1 MDNNQR
7 FLLQNKIPFQNQMNQ
22 ANMVL
27 QYKYSDQNKNLN
39 ESMITTS
46 TSSLSVNNK
55 KNLQHTNYKTPKKKN
70 FPIPIP
76 KNKNAK
82 LNNQKLIDKNPK
94 NPNTINTI
102 IYTKGTI
109 KKFNNQNPNN
119 VFIYNNQNQN
129 LNLNSNNINNI
140 NNNNNINK
148 IYGRSMSQISMEN
161 ENTNSNINHTK
172 RTLNKNNNIINNN
185 ANAYIN
191 KSSLNKKKM
200 NIINEAISKEKEYNN
215 EVSYFSNNED
225 ETSNQIINSTI
236 NHINNNNNINEFQKK
251 ISQNHR
257 TILKEYDNKFSTG
270 YYSESDQRKEKSA
283 VLNIEEILM
292 TEEKLSA
299 VISCLSNGIT
309 CEEECFDWFNS
320 YFNTALSNFIEKYFI
335 KEEYIKVI
343 KIAVNLNVLSLML
356 CYDISYNQE
365 FFEELQYKLNEMMNY
380 NHKILILISKYLSN
394 KIIDNKNL
402 WVNKLQQL
410 IMKYEPTIKNANHIM
425 KDIAFY
431 CNILLKLIPE
441 ILSIYQSP
449 EFIDIMNNIEGL
461 TSHALYHIYR
471 EKIHRIINQNG
482 SIFASSSYFKNNN
495 KLNVNIPIPYLKNNS
510 NKQYTLVLD
519 LDETLIHFK
528 PNPNNEESGTI
539 KIRPFLME
547 FLEKIKD
554 YYELV
559 VFTAATQEYADPI
572 INALDPNQ
580 KYFDFEHRLY
590 RKHTIII
597 DNDFVK
603 DLSKLGRDMSRIIIV
618 DNMEQNYKL
627 QKNNGITIRPFWGKD
642 NEDTALKDLLDIL
655 VKIAEKKLDVRM
667 GLKLFKED
675 IISKVTSNIFRRS
688 QNRF

>member
-7 FLLQNKIPFQNQMNQ
+7 FLLQNKIPFQNQVTQ
-22 ANMVL
+22 ANMLL

-46 TSSLSVNNK
+46 TSSISVNNK
-55 KNLQHTNYKTPKKKN
+55 KNLPHSNYKTPKKKN

-76 KNKNAK
+76 KQKNTK
-82 LNNQKLIDKNPK
+82 QNNQKLNEKNNK
-94 NPNTINTI
+94 NNNQINTK

-109 KKFNNQNPNN
+109 IKKINNQNGNN
-119 VFIYNNQNQN
+119 SNSNNANNPFIYNNSNSN
-129 LNLNSNNINNI
+129 LNNNI
-140 NNNNNINK
+140 NNNNNNK
-148 IYGRSMSQISMEN
+148 LYGRSMSQITMEN
-161 ENTNSNINHTK
+161 ENNNNNYTKRATNINI
-172 RTLNKNNNIINNN
+172 NNNNINGF
-185 ANAYIN
+185 IN
-191 KSSLNKKKM
+191 KSSLNKKRM
-200 NIINEAISKEKEYNN
+200 NIMNEAMNKEYNN
-215 EVSYFSNNED
+215 EISYFSNNED
-225 ETSNQIINSTI
+225 ETNNQIINNTI
-236 NHINNNNNINEFQKK
+236 NQINNNNNNNINELPKK
-251 ISQNHR
+251 IIPNHR

-299 VISCLSNGIT
+299 VISCISNGTT

-320 YFNTALSNFIEKYFI
+320 YFNTALSNYIEKYFI
-335 KEEYIKVI
+335 KEEFI
-343 KIAVNLNVLSLML
+343 KIIRIAINLNVFSLML

-365 FFEELQYKLNEMMNY
+365 AFNELQYKLNEMMNY
-380 NHKILILISKYLSN
+380 NHAILILISKYLSN

-402 WVNKLQQL
+402 WVNKLEQL
-410 IMKYEPTIKNANHIM
+410 IMKYDPSIKNAIRII
-425 KDIAFY
+425 KEIVLY

-441 ILSIYQSP
+441 ILNIYQSP
-449 EFIDIMNNIEGL
+449 DFVDIFNQIEGL
-461 TSHALYHIYR
+461 NSHSLYHIYR

-482 SIFASSSYFKNNN
+482 SIFASSSYFKNNT
-495 KLNVNIPIPYLKNNS
+495 KLNVSIPVPYLKKT

-580 KYFDFEHRLY
+580 KYFDNDHRLY

-603 DLSKLGRDMSRIIIV
+603 DLSKLGRDMSKIIIV
-618 DNMEQNYKL
+618 DNMEQNFRLNK
-627 QKNNGITIRPFWGKD
+627 QNGIKIKPFYGDKND
-642 NEDTALKDLLDIL
+642 KILYELSKIL
-655 VKIAEKKLDVRM
+655 VLIAMKGYDDLTKALQQYANEIKLKITLE
-667 GLKLFKED
+667 
-675 IISKVTSNIFRRS
+675 S
-688 QNRF
+688 

>member
-1 MDNNQR
+1 MDNNHR
-7 FLLQNKIPFQNQMNQ
+7 FLLQSKNPFQNQINQ
-22 ANMVL
+22 PNMVL
-27 QYKYSDQNKNLN
+27 QYNYSDQNKNLN

-70 FPIPIP
+70 FQIPMPKP
-76 KNKNAK
+76 KNSKQ
-82 LNNQKLIDKNPK
+82 NNQKILDKNSK
-94 NPNTINTI
+94 NTNTINTI
-102 IYTKGTI
+102 VYTKGTI
-109 KKFNNQNPNN
+109 KKFNNQNSNN
-119 VFIYNNQNQN
+119 AFIYNNH
-129 LNLNSNNINNI
+129 NSNL
-140 NNNNNINK
+140 NNNNNNK
-148 IYGRSMSQISMEN
+148 IYGGSMNHIEMEN
-161 ENTNSNINHTK
+161 DNNINHTK
-172 RTLNKNNNIINNN
+172 RTLNNINSSNINS
-185 ANAYIN
+185 YMN
-191 KSSLNKKKM
+191 KSSLNKKRINKVNEEM
-200 NIINEAISKEKEYNN
+200 NKEYNN
-215 EVSYFSNNED
+215 EVSYFSNNEE
-225 ETSNQIINSTI
+225 ETNNQIVNNTI
-236 NHINNNNNINEFQKK
+236 NHINNINNYNNYNDQYQKK
-251 ISQNHR
+251 INSNHR

-299 VISCLSNGIT
+299 VISCISNGIT

-320 YFNTALSNFIEKYFI
+320 YFNTALSNYIEKYFI
-335 KEEYIKVI
+335 KEEFIKVI
-343 KIAVNLNVLSLML
+343 RIAINLNVFSLML
-356 CYDISYNQE
+356 CYDISYNPE
-365 FFEELQYKLNEMMNY
+365 AFNELQYKLNEMMNY
-380 NHKILILISKYLSN
+380 NHEILILISKYLSN
-394 KIIDNKNL
+394 KIIDSKNL

-410 IMKYEPTIKNANHIM
+410 IMKYDPSIKNSIRII
-425 KDIAFY
+425 KDIVMY
-431 CNILLKLIPE
+431 CNTLLKLIPE
-441 ILSIYQSP
+441 ILNIYQSP
-449 EFIDIMNNIEGL
+449 DFVDIFNQIEGL
-461 TSHALYHIYR
+461 TSHSLYHIYR

-482 SIFASSSYFKNNN
+482 SIFASSAYFKNNN
-495 KLNVNIPIPYLKNNS
+495 KLNVSIPVPYLAKKS

-539 KIRPFLME
+539 KIRPYLME

-572 INALDPNQ
+572 INALETNK
-580 KYFDFEHRLY
+580 KYFDYRLY

-603 DLSKLGRDMSRIIIV
+603 DLSKLGRDMSKTIIV

-627 QKNNGITIRPFWGKD
+627 QKSNGITIRPFWGKD
-642 NEDTALKDLLDIL
+642 NEDTALVDLLDIL
-655 VKIAEKKLDVRM
+655 IKIVDKKMDVRM

-688 QNRF
+688 QNRY

>member
-7 FLLQNKIPFQNQMNQ
+7 FLLQSKNPFQNQINQ
-22 ANMVL
+22 PNMVL
-27 QYKYSDQNKNLN
+27 QYNYSDQNKNLN

-70 FPIPIP
+70 FQIPMPKP
-76 KNKNAK
+76 KNSKQ
-82 LNNQKLIDKNPK
+82 NNQKILDKNSK
-94 NPNTINTI
+94 NTNTINTI
-102 IYTKGTI
+102 VYTKGTI
-109 KKFNNQNPNN
+109 KKFNNQNSNN
-119 VFIYNNQNQN
+119 AFIYNNH
-129 LNLNSNNINNI
+129 NSNL
-140 NNNNNINK
+140 NNNNNNK
-148 IYGRSMSQISMEN
+148 IYGGSMNHIEMEN
-161 ENTNSNINHTK
+161 DNNINHTK
-172 RTLNKNNNIINNN
+172 RTLNNINGSNINS
-185 ANAYIN
+185 YMN
-191 KSSLNKKKM
+191 KSSLNKKRINKVNEEM
-200 NIINEAISKEKEYNN
+200 NKEYNN
-215 EVSYFSNNED
+215 EVSYFSNNEE
-225 ETSNQIINSTI
+225 ETNNQIVNNTI
-236 NHINNNNNINEFQKK
+236 NHINNINNYNNYNDQYQKK
-251 ISQNHR
+251 INSNHR

-299 VISCLSNGIT
+299 VISCISNGIT

-320 YFNTALSNFIEKYFI
+320 YFNTALSNYIEKYFI
-335 KEEYIKVI
+335 KEEFIKVI
-343 KIAVNLNVLSLML
+343 RIAINLNVFSLML
-356 CYDISYNQE
+356 CYDISYNPE
-365 FFEELQYKLNEMMNY
+365 AFNELQYKLNEMMNY
-380 NHKILILISKYLSN
+380 NHEILILISKYLSN
-394 KIIDNKNL
+394 KIIDSKNL

-410 IMKYEPTIKNANHIM
+410 IMKYDPSIKNSIRII
-425 KDIAFY
+425 KDIVMY
-431 CNILLKLIPE
+431 CNTLLKLIPE
-441 ILSIYQSP
+441 ILNIYQSP
-449 EFIDIMNNIEGL
+449 DFVDIFNQIEGL
-461 TSHALYHIYR
+461 TSHSLYHIYR

-482 SIFASSSYFKNNN
+482 SIFASSAYFKNNN
-495 KLNVNIPIPYLKNNS
+495 KLNVSIPVPYLAKKS

-539 KIRPFLME
+539 KIRPYLME

-572 INALDPNQ
+572 INALETNK
-580 KYFDFEHRLY
+580 KYFDYRLY

-603 DLSKLGRDMSRIIIV
+603 DLSKLGRDMSKTIIV

-627 QKNNGITIRPFWGKD
+627 QKSNGITIRPFWGKD
-642 NEDTALKDLLDIL
+642 NEDTALVDLLDIL
-655 VKIAEKKLDVRM
+655 IKIVDKKMDVRM

-688 QNRF
+688 QNRY

>member
-7 FLLQNKIPFQNQMNQ
+7 FLLQNKIPSNNPLLQ
-22 ANMVL
+22 ANMIL

-70 FPIPIP
+70 FPIPMPKP
-76 KNKNAK
+76 KNTKQ
-82 LNNQKLIDKNPK
+82 NNQKIPEKNSK
-94 NPNTINTI
+94 NSNTVNTV

-109 KKFNNQNPNN
+109 KKIINPNN
-119 VFIYNNQNQN
+119 NAFIYNNINSN
-129 LNLNSNNINNI
+129 LNNM
-140 NNNNNINK
+140 NNNNK
-148 IYGRSMSQISMEN
+148 IYGRSMSQIVVEN
-161 ENTNSNINHTK
+161 DNINGNNQIKRSLNNNSN
-172 RTLNKNNNIINNN
+172 NNNG
-185 ANAYIN
+185 YIN
-191 KSSLNKKKM
+191 KSNMAKKRM
-200 NIINEAISKEKEYNN
+200 NAINQAMNKEYHD
-215 EVSYFSNNED
+215 EISYFSNKED
-225 ETSNQIINSTI
+225 ETNNQIINNTI
-236 NHINNNNNINEFQKK
+236 NQNMNNNDQIPKK
-251 ISQNHR
+251 IYPNHR

-299 VISCLSNGIT
+299 VISCISNGAT

-320 YFNTALSNFIEKYFI
+320 YFNTVLSRYIEKYFI
-335 KEEYIKVI
+335 KEEFIKVI
-343 KIAVNLNVLSLML
+343 KIAVNLNVFSLML

-365 FFEELQYKLNEMMNY
+365 SFNELRYKLNEIMNY
-380 NHKILILISKYLSN
+380 NHAILILISKYLSN

-402 WVNKLQQL
+402 WVNKLEQL
-410 IMKYEPTIKNANHIM
+410 IIKYDPTIKSAIRIIKEIVSYINTLI
-425 KDIAFY
+425 
-431 CNILLKLIPE
+431 KLIPDV
-441 ILSIYQSP
+441 LNIYQNP
-449 EFIDIMNNIEGL
+449 EFADIFNQIEGL
-461 TSHALYHIYR
+461 NSQALYHIYR

-482 SIFASSSYFKNNN
+482 SIFASSSYFKNN
-495 KLNVNIPIPYLKNNS
+495 KLNVSIPVPYLDKKS
-510 NKQYTLVLD
+510 TKQYTLVLD

-547 FLEKIKD
+547 FLEKIKN

-572 INALDPNQ
+572 INALDPNN
-580 KYFDFEHRLY
+580 KYFDYRLY

-603 DLSKLGRDMSRIIIV
+603 DLSKLGRDMSKIIIV

-642 NEDTALKDLLDIL
+642 NEDTALSDLLEIL
-655 VKIAEKKLDVRM
+655 IKIAERKLDVRM

-688 QNRF
+688 QNRY

>member
-7 FLLQNKIPFQNQMNQ
+7 FLLQSKNPFQNQINQ
-22 ANMVL
+22 PNMVL
-27 QYKYSDQNKNLN
+27 QYNYSDQNKNLN

-70 FPIPIP
+70 FQIPMPKP
-76 KNKNAK
+76 KNSKQ
-82 LNNQKLIDKNPK
+82 NNQKILDKNSK
-94 NPNTINTI
+94 NTNTINTVV
-102 IYTKGTI
+102 YTKGTI
-109 KKFNNQNPNN
+109 KKFNNQNSNN
-119 VFIYNNQNQN
+119 AFIYNNHNSN
-129 LNLNSNNINNI
+129 LNNNNI
-140 NNNNNINK
+140 NNNNK
-148 IYGRSMSQISMEN
+148 IYGGSMNHIEMEN
-161 ENTNSNINHTK
+161 DNNINHTK
-172 RTLNKNNNIINNN
+172 RTLNNINSSNINS
-185 ANAYIN
+185 YMN
-191 KSSLNKKKM
+191 KSSLNKKRINKVNEEM
-200 NIINEAISKEKEYNN
+200 NKEYNN
-215 EVSYFSNNED
+215 EVSYFSNNEE
-225 ETSNQIINSTI
+225 ETNNQIVNNTI
-236 NHINNNNNINEFQKK
+236 NHINNINNYNNYNDQYQKK
-251 ISQNHR
+251 INSNHR

-299 VISCLSNGIT
+299 VISCISNGIT

-320 YFNTALSNFIEKYFI
+320 YFNTALSNYIEKYFI
-335 KEEYIKVI
+335 KEEFIKVI
-343 KIAVNLNVLSLML
+343 RIAINLNVFSLML
-356 CYDISYNQE
+356 CYDISYNPE
-365 FFEELQYKLNEMMNY
+365 AFNELQYKLNEMMNY
-380 NHKILILISKYLSN
+380 NHEILILISKYLSN
-394 KIIDNKNL
+394 KIIDSKNL

-410 IMKYEPTIKNANHIM
+410 IMKYDPSIKNSIRII
-425 KDIAFY
+425 KDIVMY
-431 CNILLKLIPE
+431 CNTLLKLIPE
-441 ILSIYQSP
+441 ILNIYQSP
-449 EFIDIMNNIEGL
+449 DFVDIFNQIEGL
-461 TSHALYHIYR
+461 TSHSLYHIYR

-482 SIFASSSYFKNNN
+482 SIFASSAYFKNNN
-495 KLNVNIPIPYLKNNS
+495 KLNVSIPVPYLAKKS

-539 KIRPFLME
+539 KIRPYLME

-572 INALDPNQ
+572 INALETNK
-580 KYFDFEHRLY
+580 KYFDYRLY

-603 DLSKLGRDMSRIIIV
+603 DLSKLGRDMSKTIIV

-627 QKNNGITIRPFWGKD
+627 QKSNGITIRPFWGKD
-642 NEDTALKDLLDIL
+642 NEDTALVDLLDIL
-655 VKIAEKKLDVRM
+655 IKIVDKKMDVRM

-688 QNRF
+688 QNRY

>member
-7 FLLQNKIPFQNQMNQ
+7 FLLQSKNPFQNQINQ
-22 ANMVL
+22 PNMVL
-27 QYKYSDQNKNLN
+27 QYNYSDQNKNLN

-70 FPIPIP
+70 FQIPMPKP
-76 KNKNAK
+76 KNPKQ
-82 LNNQKLIDKNPK
+82 NNQKILDKNSK
-94 NPNTINTI
+94 NTNTINTI
-102 IYTKGTI
+102 VYTKGTI
-109 KKFNNQNPNN
+109 KKFNNQNSNN
-119 VFIYNNQNQN
+119 AFIYNNH
-129 LNLNSNNINNI
+129 NSNL
-140 NNNNNINK
+140 NNNNNNK
-148 IYGRSMSQISMEN
+148 IYGGSMNHIEMEN
-161 ENTNSNINHTK
+161 DNNINHTK
-172 RTLNKNNNIINNN
+172 RTLNNINSSNINS
-185 ANAYIN
+185 YMN
-191 KSSLNKKKM
+191 KSSLNKKRINKVNEEM
-200 NIINEAISKEKEYNN
+200 NKEYNN
-215 EVSYFSNNED
+215 EVSYFSNNEE
-225 ETSNQIINSTI
+225 ETNNQIVNNTI
-236 NHINNNNNINEFQKK
+236 NHINNINNYNNYNDQYQKK
-251 ISQNHR
+251 INSNHR

-299 VISCLSNGIT
+299 VISCISNGIT

-320 YFNTALSNFIEKYFI
+320 YFNTALSNYIEKYFI
-335 KEEYIKVI
+335 KEEFIKVI
-343 KIAVNLNVLSLML
+343 RIAINLNVFSLML
-356 CYDISYNQE
+356 CYDISYNPE
-365 FFEELQYKLNEMMNY
+365 AFNELQYKLNEMMNY
-380 NHKILILISKYLSN
+380 NHEILILISKYLSN
-394 KIIDNKNL
+394 KIIDSKNL

-410 IMKYEPTIKNANHIM
+410 IMKYDPSIKNSIRII
-425 KDIAFY
+425 KDIVMY
-431 CNILLKLIPE
+431 CNTLLKLIPE
-441 ILSIYQSP
+441 ILNIYQSP
-449 EFIDIMNNIEGL
+449 DFVDIFNQIEGL
-461 TSHALYHIYR
+461 TSHSLYHIYR

-482 SIFASSSYFKNNN
+482 SIFASSAYFKNNN
-495 KLNVNIPIPYLKNNS
+495 KLNVSIPVPYLAKKS

-539 KIRPFLME
+539 KIRPYLME

-572 INALDPNQ
+572 INALETNK
-580 KYFDFEHRLY
+580 KYFDYRLY

-603 DLSKLGRDMSRIIIV
+603 DLSKLGRDMSKTIIV

-627 QKNNGITIRPFWGKD
+627 QKSNGITIRPFWGKD
-642 NEDTALKDLLDIL
+642 NEDTALVDLLDIL
-655 VKIAEKKLDVRM
+655 IKIVDKKMDVRM

-688 QNRF
+688 QNRY

>member
-7 FLLQNKIPFQNQMNQ
+7 FLLQSKNPFQNQINQ
-22 ANMVL
+22 PNMVL
-27 QYKYSDQNKNLN
+27 QYNYSDQNKNLN

-70 FPIPIP
+70 FQIPMPKP
-76 KNKNAK
+76 KNSKQ
-82 LNNQKLIDKNPK
+82 NNQKILDKNSK
-94 NPNTINTI
+94 NTNTINTVV
-102 IYTKGTI
+102 YTKGTI
-109 KKFNNQNPNN
+109 KKFNNQNSNN
-119 VFIYNNQNQN
+119 AFIYNNHNSN
-129 LNLNSNNINNI
+129 LNK
-140 NNNNNINK
+140 NNNNK
-148 IYGRSMSQISMEN
+148 IYGGSMNHIEMEN
-161 ENTNSNINHTK
+161 DNNINHTK
-172 RTLNKNNNIINNN
+172 RTLNNINSSNINS
-185 ANAYIN
+185 YMN
-191 KSSLNKKKM
+191 KSSLNKKRINKVNEEM
-200 NIINEAISKEKEYNN
+200 NKEYNN
-215 EVSYFSNNED
+215 EVSYFSNNEE
-225 ETSNQIINSTI
+225 ETNNQIVNNTI
-236 NHINNNNNINEFQKK
+236 NHINNINNYNNYNDQYQKK
-251 ISQNHR
+251 INSNHR

-299 VISCLSNGIT
+299 VISCISNGIT

-320 YFNTALSNFIEKYFI
+320 YFNTALSNYIEKYFI
-335 KEEYIKVI
+335 KEEFIKVI
-343 KIAVNLNVLSLML
+343 RIAINLNVFSLML
-356 CYDISYNQE
+356 CYDISYNPE
-365 FFEELQYKLNEMMNY
+365 AFNELQYKLNEMMNY
-380 NHKILILISKYLSN
+380 NHEILILISKYLSN
-394 KIIDNKNL
+394 KIIDSKNL

-410 IMKYEPTIKNANHIM
+410 IMKYDPSIKNSIRII
-425 KDIAFY
+425 KDIVMY
-431 CNILLKLIPE
+431 CNTLLKLIPE
-441 ILSIYQSP
+441 ILNIYQSP
-449 EFIDIMNNIEGL
+449 DFVDIFNQIEGL
-461 TSHALYHIYR
+461 TSHSLYHIYR

-482 SIFASSSYFKNNN
+482 SIFASSAYFKNNN
-495 KLNVNIPIPYLKNNS
+495 KLNVSIPVPYLAKKS

-539 KIRPFLME
+539 KIRPYLME

-572 INALDPNQ
+572 INALETNK
-580 KYFDFEHRLY
+580 KYFDYRLY

-603 DLSKLGRDMSRIIIV
+603 DLSKLGRDMSKTIIV

-627 QKNNGITIRPFWGKD
+627 QKSNGITIRPFWGKD
-642 NEDTALKDLLDIL
+642 NEDTALVDLLDIL
-655 VKIAEKKLDVRM
+655 IKIVDKKMDVRM

-688 QNRF
+688 QNRY

>member
-7 FLLQNKIPFQNQMNQ
+7 FLLQSKNPFQNQINQ
-22 ANMVL
+22 PNMVL
-27 QYKYSDQNKNLN
+27 QYNYSDQNKNLN

-70 FPIPIP
+70 FQIPMPKP
-76 KNKNAK
+76 KNSKQ
-82 LNNQKLIDKNPK
+82 NNQKILDKNSK
-94 NPNTINTI
+94 NTNTINTVV
-102 IYTKGTI
+102 YTKGTI
-109 KKFNNQNPNN
+109 KKFNNQNSNN
-119 VFIYNNQNQN
+119 AFIYNNHNSN
-129 LNLNSNNINNI
+129 LNK
-140 NNNNNINK
+140 NNNNK
-148 IYGRSMSQISMEN
+148 IYGCSMNHIEMEN
-161 ENTNSNINHTK
+161 DNNINHTK
-172 RTLNKNNNIINNN
+172 RTLNNINSSNINS
-185 ANAYIN
+185 YMN
-191 KSSLNKKKM
+191 KSSLNKKRINKVNEEM
-200 NIINEAISKEKEYNN
+200 NKEYNN
-215 EVSYFSNNED
+215 EVSYFSNNEE
-225 ETSNQIINSTI
+225 ETNNQIVNNTI
-236 NHINNNNNINEFQKK
+236 NHINNINNYNNYNDQYQKK
-251 ISQNHR
+251 INSNHR

-299 VISCLSNGIT
+299 VISCISNGIT

-320 YFNTALSNFIEKYFI
+320 YFNTALSNYIEKYFI
-335 KEEYIKVI
+335 KEEFIKVI
-343 KIAVNLNVLSLML
+343 RIAINLNVFSLML
-356 CYDISYNQE
+356 CYDISYNPE
-365 FFEELQYKLNEMMNY
+365 AFNELQYKLNEMMNY
-380 NHKILILISKYLSN
+380 NHEILILISKYLSN
-394 KIIDNKNL
+394 KIIDSKNL

-410 IMKYEPTIKNANHIM
+410 IMKYDPSIKNSIRII
-425 KDIAFY
+425 KDIVMY
-431 CNILLKLIPE
+431 CNTLLKLIPE
-441 ILSIYQSP
+441 ILNIYQSP
-449 EFIDIMNNIEGL
+449 DFVDIFNQIEGL
-461 TSHALYHIYR
+461 TSHSLYHIYR

-482 SIFASSSYFKNNN
+482 SIFASSAYFKNNN
-495 KLNVNIPIPYLKNNS
+495 KLNVSIPVPYLAKKS

-539 KIRPFLME
+539 KIRPYLME

-572 INALDPNQ
+572 INALETNK
-580 KYFDFEHRLY
+580 KYFDYRLY

-603 DLSKLGRDMSRIIIV
+603 DLSKLGRDMSKTIIV

-627 QKNNGITIRPFWGKD
+627 QKSNGITIRPFWGKD
-642 NEDTALKDLLDIL
+642 NEDTALVDLLDIL
-655 VKIAEKKLDVRM
+655 IKIVDKKMDVRM

-688 QNRF
+688 QNRY

>member
-7 FLLQNKIPFQNQMNQ
+7 FLLQSKNPFQNQINQ
-22 ANMVL
+22 PNMVL
-27 QYKYSDQNKNLN
+27 QYNYSDQNKNLN

-46 TSSLSVNNK
+46 TSSLSGNNK

-70 FPIPIP
+70 FQIPMPKP
-76 KNKNAK
+76 KNPKQ
-82 LNNQKLIDKNPK
+82 NNQKILDKNSK
-94 NPNTINTI
+94 NTNTINTVV
-102 IYTKGTI
+102 YTKGTI
-109 KKFNNQNPNN
+109 KKFNNQNSNN
-119 VFIYNNQNQN
+119 AFIYNNH
-129 LNLNSNNINNI
+129 NSNL
-140 NNNNNINK
+140 NNNNNNK
-148 IYGRSMSQISMEN
+148 IYGGSMNHIEMEN
-161 ENTNSNINHTK
+161 DNNINHTK
-172 RTLNKNNNIINNN
+172 RVLNNINSSNINS
-185 ANAYIN
+185 YMN
-191 KSSLNKKKM
+191 KSSLNKKRINKVNEEM
-200 NIINEAISKEKEYNN
+200 NKEYNN
-215 EVSYFSNNED
+215 EVSYFSNNEE
-225 ETSNQIINSTI
+225 ETNNQIVNNTI
-236 NHINNNNNINEFQKK
+236 NHINNINNYNNYNDQYQKK
-251 ISQNHR
+251 INSNHR

-299 VISCLSNGIT
+299 VISCISNGIT

-320 YFNTALSNFIEKYFI
+320 YFNTALSNYIEKYFI
-335 KEEYIKVI
+335 KEEFIKVI
-343 KIAVNLNVLSLML
+343 RIAINLNVFSLML
-356 CYDISYNQE
+356 CYDISYNPE
-365 FFEELQYKLNEMMNY
+365 AFNELQYKLNEMMNY
-380 NHKILILISKYLSN
+380 NHEILILISKYLSN
-394 KIIDNKNL
+394 KIIDSKNL

-410 IMKYEPTIKNANHIM
+410 IMKYDPSIKNSIRII
-425 KDIAFY
+425 KDIVMY
-431 CNILLKLIPE
+431 CNTLLKLIPE
-441 ILSIYQSP
+441 ILNIYQSP
-449 EFIDIMNNIEGL
+449 DFVDIFNQIEGL
-461 TSHALYHIYR
+461 TSHSLYHIYR

-482 SIFASSSYFKNNN
+482 SIFASSAYFKNNN
-495 KLNVNIPIPYLKNNS
+495 KLNVSIPVPYLAKKS

-539 KIRPFLME
+539 KIRPYLME

-572 INALDPNQ
+572 INALETNK
-580 KYFDFEHRLY
+580 KYFDYRLY

-603 DLSKLGRDMSRIIIV
+603 DLSKLGRDMSKTIIV

-627 QKNNGITIRPFWGKD
+627 QKSNGITIRPFWGKD
-642 NEDTALKDLLDIL
+642 NEDTALVDLLDIL
-655 VKIAEKKLDVRM
+655 IKIVDKKMDVRM

-688 QNRF
+688 QNRY

>member
-7 FLLQNKIPFQNQMNQ
+7 FLLQSKNPFQNQINQ
-22 ANMVL
+22 PNMVL
-27 QYKYSDQNKNLN
+27 QYNYSDQNKNLN

-70 FPIPIP
+70 FQIPMPKP
-76 KNKNAK
+76 KNSKQ
-82 LNNQKLIDKNPK
+82 NNQKILDKNSK
-94 NPNTINTI
+94 NTNTINTVV
-102 IYTKGTI
+102 YTKGTI
-109 KKFNNQNPNN
+109 KKFNNQNSNN
-119 VFIYNNQNQN
+119 AFIYNNH
-129 LNLNSNNINNI
+129 NSNL
-140 NNNNNINK
+140 NNNNNNK
-148 IYGRSMSQISMEN
+148 IYGGSMNHIEMEN
-161 ENTNSNINHTK
+161 DNNINHTK
-172 RTLNKNNNIINNN
+172 RILNNINSSNINS
-185 ANAYIN
+185 YMN
-191 KSSLNKKKM
+191 KSSLNKKRINKVNEEM
-200 NIINEAISKEKEYNN
+200 NKEYNN
-215 EVSYFSNNED
+215 EVSYFSNNEE
-225 ETSNQIINSTI
+225 ETNNQIVNNTI
-236 NHINNNNNINEFQKK
+236 NHINNINNYNNYNDQYQKK
-251 ISQNHR
+251 INSNHR

-299 VISCLSNGIT
+299 VISCISNGIT

-320 YFNTALSNFIEKYFI
+320 YFNTALSNYIEKYFI
-335 KEEYIKVI
+335 KEEFIKVI
-343 KIAVNLNVLSLML
+343 RIAINLNVFSLML
-356 CYDISYNQE
+356 CYDISYNPE
-365 FFEELQYKLNEMMNY
+365 AFNELQYKLNEMMNY
-380 NHKILILISKYLSN
+380 NHEILILISKYLSN
-394 KIIDNKNL
+394 KIIDSKNL

-410 IMKYEPTIKNANHIM
+410 IMKYDPSIKNSIRII
-425 KDIAFY
+425 KDIVMY
-431 CNILLKLIPE
+431 CNTLLKLIPE
-441 ILSIYQSP
+441 ILNIYQSP
-449 EFIDIMNNIEGL
+449 DFVDIFNQIEGL
-461 TSHALYHIYR
+461 TSHSLYHIYR

-482 SIFASSSYFKNNN
+482 SIFASSAYFKNNN
-495 KLNVNIPIPYLKNNS
+495 KLNVSIPVPYLAKKS

-539 KIRPFLME
+539 KIRPYLME

-572 INALDPNQ
+572 INALETNK
-580 KYFDFEHRLY
+580 KYFDYRLY

-603 DLSKLGRDMSRIIIV
+603 DLSKLGRDMSKTIIV

-627 QKNNGITIRPFWGKD
+627 QKSNGITIRPFWGKD
-642 NEDTALKDLLDIL
+642 NEDTALVDLLDIL
-655 VKIAEKKLDVRM
+655 IKIVDKKMDVRM

-688 QNRF
+688 QNRY

>member
-7 FLLQNKIPFQNQMNQ
+7 FLLQSKNPFQNQINQ
-22 ANMVL
+22 PNMVL
-27 QYKYSDQNKNLN
+27 QYNYSDQNKNLN

-46 TSSLSVNNK
+46 TSSLSGNNK

-70 FPIPIP
+70 FQIPMPKP
-76 KNKNAK
+76 KNSKQ
-82 LNNQKLIDKNPK
+82 NNQKILDKNSK
-94 NPNTINTI
+94 NTNTINTI
-102 IYTKGTI
+102 VYTKGTI
-109 KKFNNQNPNN
+109 KKFNNQNSNN
-119 VFIYNNQNQN
+119 AFIYNNH
-129 LNLNSNNINNI
+129 NSNL
-140 NNNNNINK
+140 NNNNNNK
-148 IYGRSMSQISMEN
+148 IYGGTMNHIEMEN
-161 ENTNSNINHTK
+161 DNNINHSK
-172 RTLNKNNNIINNN
+172 RTLNNINSSNINS
-185 ANAYIN
+185 YMN
-191 KSSLNKKKM
+191 KSSLNKKRINKVNEEM
-200 NIINEAISKEKEYNN
+200 NKEYNN
-215 EVSYFSNNED
+215 EVSYFSNNEE
-225 ETSNQIINSTI
+225 ETNNTI
-236 NHINNNNNINEFQKK
+236 NHINNINNYNNYNDQYQKK
-251 ISQNHR
+251 INSNHR

-299 VISCLSNGIT
+299 VISCISNGIT

-320 YFNTALSNFIEKYFI
+320 YFNTALSNYIEKYFI
-335 KEEYIKVI
+335 KEEFIKVI
-343 KIAVNLNVLSLML
+343 RIAINLNVFSLML
-356 CYDISYNQE
+356 CYDISYNPE
-365 FFEELQYKLNEMMNY
+365 AFNELQYKLNEMMNY
-380 NHKILILISKYLSN
+380 NHEILILISKYLSN
-394 KIIDNKNL
+394 KIIDSKNL

-410 IMKYEPTIKNANHIM
+410 IMKYDPSIKNSIRII
-425 KDIAFY
+425 KDIVMY
-431 CNILLKLIPE
+431 CNTLLKLIPE
-441 ILSIYQSP
+441 ILNIYQSP
-449 EFIDIMNNIEGL
+449 DFVDIFNQIEGL
-461 TSHALYHIYR
+461 TSHSLYHIYR

-482 SIFASSSYFKNNN
+482 SIFASSAYFKNNN
-495 KLNVNIPIPYLKNNS
+495 KLNVSIPVPYLAKKS

-539 KIRPFLME
+539 KIRPYLME

-572 INALDPNQ
+572 INALETNK
-580 KYFDFEHRLY
+580 KYFDYRLY

-603 DLSKLGRDMSRIIIV
+603 DLSKLGRDMSKTIIV

-627 QKNNGITIRPFWGKD
+627 QKSNGITIRPFWGKD
-642 NEDTALKDLLDIL
+642 NEDTALVDLLDIL
-655 VKIAEKKLDVRM
+655 IKIVDKKMDVRM

-688 QNRF
+688 QNRY

>member
-7 FLLQNKIPFQNQMNQ
+7 FLLQSKNPFQNQINQ
-22 ANMVL
+22 PNMVL
-27 QYKYSDQNKNLN
+27 QYNYSDQNKNLN

-70 FPIPIP
+70 FQIPMPKP
-76 KNKNAK
+76 KNSKQ
-82 LNNQKLIDKNPK
+82 NNQKILDKNSK
-94 NPNTINTI
+94 NTNTINTVV
-102 IYTKGTI
+102 YTKGTI
-109 KKFNNQNPNN
+109 KKFNNQNSNN
-119 VFIYNNQNQN
+119 AFIYNNH
-129 LNLNSNNINNI
+129 NSNL
-140 NNNNNINK
+140 NNNNNNK
-148 IYGRSMSQISMEN
+148 IYGGSMNHIEMEN
-161 ENTNSNINHTK
+161 DNNINHTK
-172 RTLNKNNNIINNN
+172 RTLNNINSSNINS
-185 ANAYIN
+185 YMN
-191 KSSLNKKKM
+191 KSSLNKKRINKVNEEM
-200 NIINEAISKEKEYNN
+200 NKEYNN
-215 EVSYFSNNED
+215 EVSYFSNNEE
-225 ETSNQIINSTI
+225 ETNNQIVNNTI
-236 NHINNNNNINEFQKK
+236 NHINNINNYNNYNDQYQKK
-251 ISQNHR
+251 INSNHR

-299 VISCLSNGIT
+299 VISCISNGIT

-320 YFNTALSNFIEKYFI
+320 YFNTALSNYIEKYFI
-335 KEEYIKVI
+335 KEEFIKVI
-343 KIAVNLNVLSLML
+343 RIAINLNVFSLML
-356 CYDISYNQE
+356 CYDISYDPEAFN
-365 FFEELQYKLNEMMNY
+365 ELQYKLNEMMNY
-380 NHKILILISKYLSN
+380 NHEILILISKYLSN
-394 KIIDNKNL
+394 KIIDSKNL

-410 IMKYEPTIKNANHIM
+410 IMKYDPSIKNSIRII
-425 KDIAFY
+425 KDIVMY
-431 CNILLKLIPE
+431 CNTLLKLIPE
-441 ILSIYQSP
+441 ILNIYQSP
-449 EFIDIMNNIEGL
+449 DFVDIFNQIEGL
-461 TSHALYHIYR
+461 TSHSLYHIYR

-482 SIFASSSYFKNNN
+482 SIFASSAYFKNNN
-495 KLNVNIPIPYLKNNS
+495 KLNVSIPVPYLAKKS

-539 KIRPFLME
+539 KIRPYLME

-572 INALDPNQ
+572 INALETNK
-580 KYFDFEHRLY
+580 KYFDYRLY

-603 DLSKLGRDMSRIIIV
+603 DLSKLGRDMSKTIIV

-627 QKNNGITIRPFWGKD
+627 QKSNGITIRPFWGKD
-642 NEDTALKDLLDIL
+642 NEDTALVDLLDIL
-655 VKIAEKKLDVRM
+655 IKIVDKKMDVRM

-688 QNRF
+688 QNRY

>member
-1 MDNNQR
+1 
-7 FLLQNKIPFQNQMNQ
+7 
-22 ANMVL
+22 
-27 QYKYSDQNKNLN
+27 
-39 ESMITTS
+39 
-46 TSSLSVNNK
+46 
-55 KNLQHTNYKTPKKKN
+55 
-70 FPIPIP
+70 
-76 KNKNAK
+76 
-82 LNNQKLIDKNPK
+82 
-94 NPNTINTI
+94 
-102 IYTKGTI
+102 
-109 KKFNNQNPNN
+109 
-119 VFIYNNQNQN
+119 
-129 LNLNSNNINNI
+129 
-140 NNNNNINK
+140 
-148 IYGRSMSQISMEN
+148 MEN

-236 NHINNNNNINEFQKK
+236 NHINNNNINELQKK

-299 VISCLSNGIT
+299 VISCLSNG
-309 CEEECFDWFNS
+309 
-320 YFNTALSNFIEKYFI
+320 
-335 KEEYIKVI
+335 YIKII

-580 KYFDFEHRLY
+580 KYFDFETWKRY
-590 RKHTIII
+590 
-597 DNDFVK
+597 
-603 DLSKLGRDMSRIIIV
+603 
-618 DNMEQNYKL
+618 E
-627 QKNNGITIRPFWGKD
+627 
-642 NEDTALKDLLDIL
+642 
-655 VKIAEKKLDVRM
+655 
-667 GLKLFKED
+667 
-675 IISKVTSNIFRRS
+675 
-688 QNRF
+688 

>member
-7 FLLQNKIPFQNQMNQ
+7 FLLKSKNPFQNQINQ
-22 ANMVL
+22 PNMVL
-27 QYKYSDQNKNLN
+27 QYNYSDQNKNLN

-70 FPIPIP
+70 FQIPMPKP
-76 KNKNAK
+76 KNSKQ
-82 LNNQKLIDKNPK
+82 NNQKILDKNSK
-94 NPNTINTI
+94 NTNTINTI
-102 IYTKGTI
+102 VYTKGTI
-109 KKFNNQNPNN
+109 KKFNNQNSNN
-119 VFIYNNQNQN
+119 AFIYNNH
-129 LNLNSNNINNI
+129 NSNL
-140 NNNNNINK
+140 NNNNNNK
-148 IYGRSMSQISMEN
+148 IYGGSMNHIEMEN
-161 ENTNSNINHTK
+161 DNNINHTK
-172 RTLNKNNNIINNN
+172 RTLNNINSSNINS
-185 ANAYIN
+185 YMN
-191 KSSLNKKKM
+191 KSSLNKKRINKVNEEM
-200 NIINEAISKEKEYNN
+200 NKEYNN
-215 EVSYFSNNED
+215 EVSYFSNNEE
-225 ETSNQIINSTI
+225 ETNNQIVNNTI
-236 NHINNNNNINEFQKK
+236 NHINNINNYNNYNDQYQKK
-251 ISQNHR
+251 INSNHR

-299 VISCLSNGIT
+299 VISCISNGIT

-320 YFNTALSNFIEKYFI
+320 YFNTALSNYIEKYFI
-335 KEEYIKVI
+335 KEEFIKVI
-343 KIAVNLNVLSLML
+343 RIAINLNVFSLML
-356 CYDISYNQE
+356 CYDISYNPE
-365 FFEELQYKLNEMMNY
+365 AFNELQYKLNEMMNY
-380 NHKILILISKYLSN
+380 NHEILILISKYLSN
-394 KIIDNKNL
+394 KIIDSKNL

-410 IMKYEPTIKNANHIM
+410 IMKYDPCIKNSIRII
-425 KDIAFY
+425 KDIVMY
-431 CNILLKLIPE
+431 CNTLLKLIPE
-441 ILSIYQSP
+441 ILNIYQSP
-449 EFIDIMNNIEGL
+449 DFVDIFNQIEGL
-461 TSHALYHIYR
+461 TSHSLYHIYR

-482 SIFASSSYFKNNN
+482 SIFASSAYFKNNN
-495 KLNVNIPIPYLKNNS
+495 KLNVSIPVPYLAKKS

-539 KIRPFLME
+539 KIRPYLME

-572 INALDPNQ
+572 INALETNK
-580 KYFDFEHRLY
+580 KYFDYRLY

-603 DLSKLGRDMSRIIIV
+603 DLSKLGRDMSKTIIV

-627 QKNNGITIRPFWGKD
+627 QKSNGITIRPFWGKD
-642 NEDTALKDLLDIL
+642 NEDTALVDLLDIL
-655 VKIAEKKLDVRM
+655 IKIVDKKMDVRM

-688 QNRF
+688 QNRY

>member
-7 FLLQNKIPFQNQMNQ
+7 FLLQSKNPFQNQINQ
-22 ANMVL
+22 PNMVL
-27 QYKYSDQNKNLN
+27 QYNYSDQNKNLN

-46 TSSLSVNNK
+46 TSSLSGNNK

-70 FPIPIP
+70 FQIPMPKP
-76 KNKNAK
+76 KNSKQ
-82 LNNQKLIDKNPK
+82 NNQKILDKNSK
-94 NPNTINTI
+94 KTNTINTVV
-102 IYTKGTI
+102 YTKGTI
-109 KKFNNQNPNN
+109 KKFNNQNSNN
-119 VFIYNNQNQN
+119 AFIYNNH
-129 LNLNSNNINNI
+129 NSNL
-140 NNNNNINK
+140 NNNNNNK
-148 IYGRSMSQISMEN
+148 IYGGSMNHIEMEN
-161 ENTNSNINHTK
+161 DNNINHTK
-172 RTLNKNNNIINNN
+172 RTLNNINSSNINS
-185 ANAYIN
+185 YMN
-191 KSSLNKKKM
+191 KSSLNKKRINKVNEEM
-200 NIINEAISKEKEYNN
+200 NKEYNN
-215 EVSYFSNNED
+215 EVSYFSNNEE
-225 ETSNQIINSTI
+225 ETNNQIVNNTI
-236 NHINNNNNINEFQKK
+236 NHINNINNYNNYNDQYQKK
-251 ISQNHR
+251 INSNHR

-299 VISCLSNGIT
+299 VISCISNGIT

-320 YFNTALSNFIEKYFI
+320 YFNTALSNYIEKYFI
-335 KEEYIKVI
+335 KEEFIKVI
-343 KIAVNLNVLSLML
+343 RIAINLNVFSLML
-356 CYDISYNQE
+356 CYDISYNPE
-365 FFEELQYKLNEMMNY
+365 AFNELQYKLNEMMNY
-380 NHKILILISKYLSN
+380 NHEILILISKYLSN
-394 KIIDNKNL
+394 KIIDSKNL

-410 IMKYEPTIKNANHIM
+410 IMKYDPSIKNSIRII
-425 KDIAFY
+425 KDIVMY
-431 CNILLKLIPE
+431 CNTLLKLIPE
-441 ILSIYQSP
+441 ILNIYQSP
-449 EFIDIMNNIEGL
+449 DFVDIFNQIEGL
-461 TSHALYHIYR
+461 TSHSLYHIYR

-482 SIFASSSYFKNNN
+482 SIFASSAYFKNNN
-495 KLNVNIPIPYLKNNS
+495 KLNVSIPVPYLAKKS

-539 KIRPFLME
+539 KIRPYLME

-572 INALDPNQ
+572 INALETNK
-580 KYFDFEHRLY
+580 KYFDYRLY

-603 DLSKLGRDMSRIIIV
+603 DLSKLGRDMSKTIIV

-627 QKNNGITIRPFWGKD
+627 QKSNGITIRPFWGKD
-642 NEDTALKDLLDIL
+642 NEDTALVDLLDIL
-655 VKIAEKKLDVRM
+655 IKIVDKKMDVRM

-688 QNRF
+688 QNRY